1 MLTATY
7 TLVALSVEQASV
19 RLSLLSFQKYVRSTL
34 MQQNS
39 ITLSQLE
46 YACENLNSL
55 YQACHWRKTEMYLI
69 PALRDTTER
78 ANQLLDEL
86 NHLNQ
91 AALAAIRTLQE
102 RMGIYA
108 DVRDFQ
114 VEQVCDSIETCC
126 AALLKRLEKEEQE
139 LFAMARGLIGGETW
153 FSIANQL
160 MMHDKHL
167 QEMKRSGLTLGDQ
180 ALPAVAAKAKAEAA
194 AAGSPARPAGGRR
207 APDRPDDDRITIP
220 GLQVLPVVEL
230 DEARAGQAAPVSPS
244 LPQSM
249 AQSMSHSMFNAW
261 QPSLD
266 DAMTK

>member
-7 TLVALSVEQASV
+7 TLVALSVEQSSV

-69 PALRDTTER
+69 PALRETTER
-78 ANQLLDEL
+78 ADKLLDEL

-91 AALAAIRTLQE
+91 AALAAIRSLQE
-102 RMGIYA
+102 RIGIIA
-108 DVRDFQ
+108 DVRDFR

-126 AALLKRLEKEEQE
+126 TALLQRLEKEEQE

-167 QEMKRSGLTLGDQ
+167 EEMKRSGVVLGDQ
-180 ALPAVAAKAKAEAA
+180 APPAVAAKAKAKVAA
-194 AAGSPARPAGGRR
+194 LGQTNGGRR
-207 APDRPDDDRITIP
+207 AAIPRIDDARIAIP
-220 GLQVLPVVEL
+220 GLQVLPTVEL
-230 DEARAGQAAPVSPS
+230 DDADAGSAPAPLYSARQ
-244 LPQSM
+244 Q
-249 AQSMSHSMFNAW
+249 
-261 QPSLD
+261 SLD
-266 DAMTK
+266 DAITK

>member
-7 TLVALSVEQASV
+7 TLVALSVEQATV

-69 PALRDTTER
+69 PALRETTGR
-78 ANQLLDEL
+78 ADKLLDEL

-102 RMGIYA
+102 RMGIFA

-126 AALLKRLEKEEQE
+126 SALLKRLEKEEQE

-160 MMHDKHL
+160 MMHDKHVE
-167 QEMKRSGLTLGDQ
+167 EMKRSGVALGDQ
-180 ALPAVAAKAKAEAA
+180 APPAVAAKAKAKAEAVA
-194 AAGSPARPAGGRR
+194 GRR
-207 APDRPDDDRITIP
+207 MPNANANANANAWVDDSQITIP
-220 GLQVLPVVEL
+220 GLQVLPTVEV
-230 DEARAGQAAPVSPS
+230 DGAGMPPGATVYPARQ
-244 LPQSM
+244 Q
-249 AQSMSHSMFNAW
+249 
-261 QPSLD
+261 SLD
-266 DAMTK
+266 DAFTK

>member
-7 TLVALSVEQASV
+7 TLVALSVEQSSV

-46 YACENLNSL
+46 YACENLNRL

-69 PALRDTTER
+69 PALRETTER
-78 ANQLLDEL
+78 ADALLDEL

-102 RMGIYA
+102 RMGIIA
-108 DVRDFQ
+108 DARDFR
-114 VEQVCDSIETCC
+114 VEQVCESIETCC
-126 AALLKRLEKEEQE
+126 ASLLKRLEKEEQE

-167 QEMKRSGLTLGDQ
+167 EEMKRSGVVLGDQ
-180 ALPAVAAKAKAEAA
+180 APPAVAAKAKAKAQA
-194 AAGSPARPAGGRR
+194 QGQPNQGRR
-207 APDRPDDDRITIP
+207 AASARIDDARIAIP
-220 GLQVLPVVEL
+220 GLQAIPTVGFDDADAGSAPAPLYS
-230 DEARAGQAAPVSPS
+230 ARQ
-244 LPQSM
+244 L
-249 AQSMSHSMFNAW
+249 
-261 QPSLD
+261 SLD
-266 DAMTK
+266 DVITK

>member
-7 TLVALSVEQASV
+7 TLVALSVEQSSV

-69 PALRDTTER
+69 PALRETTER
-78 ANQLLDEL
+78 ADALLDEL

-102 RMGIYA
+102 RIGIYA
-108 DVRDFQ
+108 DVRDFR
-114 VEQVCDSIETCC
+114 VEQVCESIETCC
-126 AALLKRLEKEEQE
+126 TSLLKRLEKEEQE

-167 QEMKRSGLTLGDQ
+167 EEMKRSGVVLGDQ
-180 ALPAVAAKAKAEAA
+180 APPAVAAKAKAKAKA
-194 AAGSPARPAGGRR
+194 QAQANGGRR
-207 APDRPDDDRITIP
+207 AASPRIDDARITIP
-220 GLQVLPVVEL
+220 GLQVLPTVEFDDADAESAPAPL
-230 DEARAGQAAPVSPS
+230 YSARQ
-244 LPQSM
+244 Q
-249 AQSMSHSMFNAW
+249 
-261 QPSLD
+261 SLD
-266 DAMTK
+266 DAITK

>member
-7 TLVALSVEQASV
+7 TLVALSVEQSSV

-69 PALRDTTER
+69 PALRETSER
-78 ANQLLDEL
+78 ADALLDEL

-102 RMGIYA
+102 RIGIIA
-108 DVRDFQ
+108 DVRDFR
-114 VEQVCDSIETCC
+114 VEQVCESIETCC
-126 AALLKRLEKEEQE
+126 TALLKRLEKEEQE

-153 FSIANQL
+153 FAIANQL

-167 QEMKRSGLTLGDQ
+167 EEMKRSGVALGDQ
-180 ALPAVAAKAKAEAA
+180 APPAVAAKAKAAKAKAA
-194 AAGSPARPAGGRR
+194 AQAGGGRR
-207 APDRPDDDRITIP
+207 AAPRLDDARITIP
-220 GLQVLPVVEL
+220 GLQVLPTVAPDDVDAEPAPAPL
-230 DEARAGQAAPVSPS
+230 YSARQ
-244 LPQSM
+244 
-249 AQSMSHSMFNAW
+249 
-261 QPSLD
+261 QPLD
-266 DAMTK
+266 DVITK